1 MKSLRVA
8 IAHDWLNGM
17 RGGEAVLEAIVEL
30 FPQAEL
36 FTLVA
41 EPGKI
46 SRTLRRPRLTTSF
59 LQNLPGGVSR
69 YRHYLPLMPRAIE
82 SLDVAGYDLVISSS
96 HCVAK
101 GVRKDADAYHLSYVH
116 APMRYIWDRYEDYF
130 GPGRASLPVRV
141 AASLVRDRLQSWDR
155 GSSSIDRID
164 QIICNSRFISERVRE
179 FWGRESGVVHPFADL
194 SRFTRPRQAG
204 KNYIMV
210 GAFAPYKR
218 IDLAIEAFNR
228 LKLPLLI
235 VGGGQ
240 DAEKL
245 RAMAGPTIEF
255 LGALSNEAISDLF
268 SRARGFVFPGLE
280 DFGIT
285 PVESL
290 AAGCPVIAY
299 GKGGALE
306 TVTRETGVFFQ
317 DQTVES
323 LMNAIEIVEKGAFSG
338 SEEAC
343 RERAAHFTKERFKR
357 DFTTLLEDGWMS
369 SGRSPELL
377 RAALCLQGPEN

>member
-1 MKSLRVA
+1 MKALRVA
-8 IAHDWLNGM
+8 IVHDWLNGM

-30 FPQAEL
+30 FPQSEL

-41 EPGKI
+41 EPQKI
-46 SRTLRRPRLTTSF
+46 SRTLRRPKLTTSF
-59 LQNLPGGVSR
+59 LQRLPGGVSR

-82 SLDVAGYDLVISSS
+82 SLDLTGHDLVISSS

-101 GVRKDADAYHLSYVH
+101 GVRKSAEAYHLSYVH

-130 GPGRASLPVRV
+130 GPGRASLPVR
-141 AASLVRDRLQSWDR
+141 AAAALVRGRLQSWDR
-155 GSSSIDRID
+155 GSSGADRID
-164 QIICNSRFISERVRE
+164 QIICNSRFISERVKE

-194 SRFTRPRQAG
+194 SRFTRPRQPG

-218 IDLAIEAFNR
+218 IDLAIDAFNR

-240 DAEKL
+240 DADKL
-245 RAMAGPTIEF
+245 RAMAGPTVEF
-255 LGALSNEAISDLF
+255 LGALSNDAISDLL

-306 TVTRETGVFFQ
+306 TVTHETGVFFQ
-317 DQTVES
+317 NQTVES
-323 LMNAIEIVEKGAFSG
+323 LMDAIEIVEKGAFSG

-343 RERAAHFTKERFKR
+343 RKRAAHFTKERFKNE
-357 DFTTLLEDGWMS
+357 FAAHLVDGWVS
-369 SGRSPELL
+369 SGRSAESL
-377 RAALCLQGPEN
+377 RAAICLQNPES